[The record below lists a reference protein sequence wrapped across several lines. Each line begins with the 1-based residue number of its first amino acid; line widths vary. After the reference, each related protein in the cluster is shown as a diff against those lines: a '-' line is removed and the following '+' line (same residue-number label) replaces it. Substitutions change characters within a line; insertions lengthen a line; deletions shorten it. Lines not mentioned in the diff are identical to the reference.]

1 MKRNARGVAHAEAT
15 VGESPT
21 TATTVPSSPAS
32 WIVLR
37 KIGSVSI
44 FPTAGSTR
52 SGSCHSQPG
61 WFSSEPRW
69 WSTVNRPRPSERAEE
84 PTYTADRRR
93 DGQGKG
99 VSVSVDTGGRG
110 VLEKNQ
116 KRIRPTR
123 KDHKKE

>member
-1 MKRNARGVAHAEAT
+1 MKRKASGVPQARAT

-21 TATTVPSSPAS
+21 TATTVPSRPAS
-32 WIVLR
+32 WIVRR

-69 WSTVNRPRPSERAEE
+69 WSTVNSTRPIERAAA
-84 PTYTADRRR
+84 PR
-93 DGQGKG
+93 
-99 VSVSVDTGGRG
+99 
-110 VLEKNQ
+110 
-116 KRIRPTR
+116 
-123 KDHKKE
+123 